1 MSESE
6 ITVSEGVFYDPGG
19 LRNYGNSL
27 NFSQTIR
34 PRKIS
39 SVEPQILLQ
48 TYDQIN
54 LNTYSQKK
62 NLLRQYIA
70 SISLVNEKRDE
81 RVITSS
87 DRRIV
92 FNAILN
98 LSITNLSQTKENI
111 SLLSNSIKNIS
122 SSNFDYLS
130 SFVQFVLKNED
141 GFKLIEYFNSIIPK
155 FKDKNHMSVLRLCEM
170 IFNDTRDLDSVK
182 LIMDGY
188 IQFIPRFAPNDQLAS
203 LEAYLDIFNSKVQ
216 SRNREIHNIET
227 DHEREIA
234 SINSDYERRLI
245 EAQSKAYETRA
256 KKAAVKFP
264 AVYIFLS
271 SLGAISFL
279 ALLLVL
285 LSLQRT
291 LRAIKIKLD
300 E

>member
-1 MSESE
+1 M
-6 ITVSEGVFYDPGG
+6 
-19 LRNYGNSL
+19 
-27 NFSQTIR
+27 
-34 PRKIS
+34 
-39 SVEPQILLQ
+39 
-48 TYDQIN
+48 
-54 LNTYSQKK
+54 
-62 NLLRQYIA
+62 
-70 SISLVNEKRDE
+70 
-81 RVITSS
+81 
-87 DRRIV
+87 
-92 FNAILN
+92 
-98 LSITNLSQTKENI
+98 
-111 SLLSNSIKNIS
+111 
-122 SSNFDYLS
+122 
-130 SFVQFVLKNED
+130 LKNED